1 MTPLLR
7 PLLASLLL
15 SAGPVAGSASAQDGG
30 DVPPIRGRADE
41 MRLSDTMD
49 LRTQTQDSSER
60 EATQPLDPAQRELSN
75 DLDAPL
81 ADPADV
87 PPPARPDA
95 DAADSADPAEALD
108 LFAGPPEP
116 RRENLPQS
124 TRQASPAQPVDAG
137 VRPARASRT
146 GAAAALDG
154 IAPTEAALDTDDT
167 GQRPATAD
175 LPPDLFRAVGPVRS
189 PTQDTQL
196 GRQGGAGLDDLRRAL
211 PRTQDDPFAPLG
223 LRLGSFTLYST
234 LEQSFGTSDNLTNTL
249 DGVRGAFSETAGSVR
264 LLSNWDRHEAEI
276 NALASFR
283 RNDSGPLQ
291 DVPRIDLDARL
302 RLDMS
307 RDWTATLRGALRF
320 DRDDPLVSGPATA
333 EASTRDILAY
343 SASATL
349 ARDVGRLHNE
359 LDLSAVR
366 EDRDDGLFDGTVRR
380 LDDSFTTWS
389 AGLRTGYDATPA
401 LRPFVAASVGRR
413 LFDETLLGSPSR
425 DSVIPAL
432 RGGVGFD
439 WGEKL
444 SGDVAV
450 GYAWNVPDDDRL
462 GTQASPTIDARVNW
476 SPRRGTDV
484 LLRAETFFEPDTS
497 GLATSTLYQAS
508 LGLRHR
514 ATARID
520 LEGRLIAGLRD
531 GPVAGDENLY
541 AAETGLTYWLSR
553 YLAVTARYRYDRF
566 DSPLP
571 GLDYDANTFRLGV
584 RLQR

>member
-15 SAGPVAGSASAQDGG
+15 SAGPVAGLALAQDAG
-30 DVPPIRGRADE
+30 DGPPIRGRADE
-41 MRLSDTMD
+41 MRLSDTVD
-49 LRTQTQDSSER
+49 LRTQTQDSRER
-60 EATQPLDPAQRELSN
+60 EAVQPLDPAQRELSN
-75 DLDAPL
+75 DLDTPL
-81 ADPADV
+81 ADPAEA

-95 DAADSADPAEALD
+95 DAADPAEALD

-124 TRQASPAQPVDAG
+124 TRQAAPAQPVDAG

-154 IAPTEAALDTDDT
+154 IASADAELAADETEL
-167 GQRPATAD
+167 RPAAAD
-175 LPPDLFRAVGPVRS
+175 LPPNLFRAVGPVRS

-211 PRTQDDPFAPLG
+211 PRTPDDPFAPLG

-249 DGVRGAFSETAGSVR
+249 DGVRGAFSETSGSVR

-291 DVPRIDLDARL
+291 DVPRIDVDARL

-343 SASATL
+343 SAGATL
-349 ARDVGRLHNE
+349 ARDVGRLHNQ

-366 EDRDDGLFDGTVRR
+366 EDRDDGLFDGAVRR

-389 AGLRTGYDATPA
+389 VGLRTGYDVTPA
-401 LRPFVAASVGRR
+401 LRPFVSASVGRR

-425 DSVIPAL
+425 DSLIPAL

-462 GTQASPTIDARVNW
+462 GTEASPTIDARVNW

-484 LLRAETFFEPDTS
+484 LLQAETFFEPDTS

-520 LEGRLIAGLRD
+520 LEGRLIVGLRD